1 MGISGRRR
9 MVSFEG
15 FGLVFDITPIIL
27 GIIAVVFLTGIKI
40 NSQWDTAVIFRLG
53 NYSRMHGSGLYY
65 VIPFIERRII
75 VDGRVRTTTFTAEQ
89 SLTRDNVPVFVDAV
103 LFWRV
108 KTPSDA
114 IIVVQDYEGSILKA
128 SMTTLRDTIGRTELA
143 TMLSD
148 RQQLDNILQQTIESK
163 AKLWGIDVQSVEIK
177 DVKIPKEL
185 EDAMSRQ
192 AQAERERL
200 ARISLGDSEI
210 QIAKKFEEASR
221 VYISNPE
228 AMRLRAMNMLYEAV
242 KEKGTFIIVPSE
254 IVSQM
259 GFSSV
264 LGTVGF
270 AQANKDEKKEK

>member
-1 MGISGRRR
+1 

-15 FGLVFDITPIIL
+15 FGFAFDITPIIV
-27 GIIAVVFLTGIKI
+27 GIIVVVFLSGIKI

>member
-1 MGISGRRR
+1 

-15 FGLVFDITPIIL
+15 FGLVFDITPIIV
-27 GIIAVVFLTGIKI
+27 GIVVIVFLTGIKI

-53 NYSRMHGSGLYY
+53 NYNRMHGSGLYY
-65 VIPFIERRII
+65 LIPFIERRII

-108 KTPSDA
+108 KIPSDA
-114 IIVVQDYEGSILKA
+114 IIAVQDYEGSILKA

-210 QIAKKFEEASR
+210 QIAKKFEEASK
-221 VYISNPE
+221 VYVSNPE

-270 AQANKDEKKEK
+270 AQGQANKDEKKEK

>member
-1 MGISGRRR
+1 

-15 FGLVFDITPIIL
+15 FGFVFDITPIIV
-27 GIIAVVFLTGIKI
+27 GIVVIVFLTGIKI
-40 NSQWDTAVIFRLG
+40 NNQWDTAVVFRLG
-53 NYSRMHGSGLYY
+53 NYNRMHGSGLYY
-65 VIPFIERRII
+65 MIPFIERRII

-108 KTPSDA
+108 KIPSDA
-114 IIVVQDYEGSILKA
+114 IIAVQDYEGSILKA

-148 RQQLDNILQQTIESK
+148 RQQLDTFLQQTIESK

-221 VYISNPE
+221 VYVSNPE

-270 AQANKDEKKEK
+270 AQAQANKDEKGK

>member
-1 MGISGRRR
+1 

-15 FGLVFDITPIIL
+15 FGLVFDITPIIV
-27 GIIAVVFLTGIKI
+27 GIVVIVFLTGIKV
-40 NSQWDTAVIFRLG
+40 NNQWDTAVIFRLG
-53 NYSRMHGSGLYY
+53 NYSRMHGPGLYY
-65 VIPFIERRII
+65 LIPFIERRII

-108 KTPSDA
+108 KIPSDA
-114 IIVVQDYEGSILKA
+114 IIAVQDYEGSILKA

-221 VYISNPE
+221 VYVSNPE

-270 AQANKDEKKEK
+270 AQAQANKDEKKEK

>member
-1 MGISGRRR
+1 

-15 FGLVFDITPIIL
+15 LGFAFDITPIIV
-27 GIIAVVFLTGIKI
+27 GIIALVFLSGIKI

-53 NYSRMHGSGLYY
+53 NYSRMHGAGLYY
-65 VIPFIERRII
+65 MIPLIERRII

-114 IIVVQDYEGSILKA
+114 IIAVQDYEGSILKA

-221 VYISNPE
+221 VYESNPE

>member
-15 FGLVFDITPIIL
+15 FGLAFDITPIIL

-259 GFSSV
+259 GFSGV

>member
-1 MGISGRRR
+1 M
-9 MVSFEG
+9 
-15 FGLVFDITPIIL
+15 
-27 GIIAVVFLTGIKI
+27 
-40 NSQWDTAVIFRLG
+40 
-53 NYSRMHGSGLYY
+53 
-65 VIPFIERRII
+65 
-75 VDGRVRTTTFTAEQ
+75 
-89 SLTRDNVPVFVDAV
+89 
-103 LFWRV
+103 
-108 KTPSDA
+108 
-114 IIVVQDYEGSILKA
+114 
-128 SMTTLRDTIGRTELA
+128 
-143 TMLSD
+143 
-148 RQQLDNILQQTIESK
+148 
-163 AKLWGIDVQSVEIK
+163 WGIDVQSVEIK

-259 GFSSV
+259 GFSGV

>member
-1 MGISGRRR
+1 

-15 FGLVFDITPIIL
+15 FGFVFDVTPIIV
-27 GIIAVVFLTGIKI
+27 GIVVIVFLTGIKI
-40 NSQWDTAVIFRLG
+40 NSQWDTAVVFRLG
-53 NYSRMHGSGLYY
+53 NYNRMHGSGLYY
-65 VIPFIERRII
+65 MIPFIERRII

-108 KTPSDA
+108 KIPSDA
-114 IIVVQDYEGSILKA
+114 IIAVQDYEGSILKA

-148 RQQLDNILQQTIESK
+148 RQQLDKILQETIESK
-163 AKLWGIDVQSVEIK
+163 AKPWGIDVQSVEIK
-177 DVKIPKEL
+177 DVKIPGEL
-185 EDAMSRQ
+185 ENAMSRQ
-192 AQAERERL
+192 AQADRERL

-210 QIAKKFEEASR
+210 QIAKKFEEASK
-221 VYISNPE
+221 VYVSNPE

-270 AQANKDEKKEK
+270 AQAQANKDEKKEK

>member
-1 MGISGRRR
+1 
-9 MVSFEG
+9 MVWSDF
-15 FGLVFDITPIIL
+15 ITPIGVAVI
-27 GIIAVVFLTGIKI
+27 GIIILAGIKI
-40 NSQWDTAVIFRLG
+40 NTQWDTAVIFRLG
-53 NYSRMHGSGLYY
+53 KYSRMHGAGLYY
-65 VIPFIERRII
+65 VIPFIENRIL

-108 KTPSDA
+108 KVPSDA
-114 IIVVQDYEGSILKA
+114 IIAVQDYEGSILKA

-148 RQQLDNILQQTIESK
+148 RQQLDTILQQTIESK
-163 AKLWGIDVQSVEIK
+163 AQPWGIDVQSVEIK

-210 QIAKKFEEASR
+210 QIAKKFEEASK
-221 VYISNPE
+221 VYKSNPE

-259 GFSSV
+259 GFSGV

-270 AQANKDEKKEK
+270 AETQKQANTKQKK

>member
-1 MGISGRRR
+1 MVWTDFVAPLILAIVGI
-9 MVSFEG
+9 M
-15 FGLVFDITPIIL
+15 IL
-27 GIIAVVFLTGIKI
+27 SGIKI
-40 NSQWDTAVIFRLG
+40 NSQWDTAVVFRLG
-53 NYSRMHGSGLYY
+53 RYNRMHGAGLYY
-65 VIPFIERRII
+65 LIPLVENRMI

-108 KTPSDA
+108 KVPSNA
-114 IIVVQDYEGSILKA
+114 IIVVQDYQGSILKA

-148 RQQLDNILQQTIESK
+148 RQQLDAILQQTIESK
-163 AKLWGIDVQSVEIK
+163 TEPWGIEVQSVEIK

-221 VYISNPE
+221 VYVSNPE

-259 GFSSV
+259 GFSGV

-270 AQANKDEKKEK
+270 AQTQKQAKTDQENK

>member
-1 MGISGRRR
+1 

-15 FGLVFDITPIIL
+15 FGFVFDITPIIV
-27 GIIAVVFLTGIKI
+27 GIVVIVFLTGIKI
-40 NSQWDTAVIFRLG
+40 NSQWDTAVVFRLG
-53 NYSRMHGSGLYY
+53 NYSRMQGSGLYY
-65 VIPFIERRII
+65 MIPFIERRII

-108 KTPSDA
+108 KIPSDA
-114 IIVVQDYEGSILKA
+114 IIAVQDYEGSILKA

-148 RQQLDNILQQTIESK
+148 RQQLDKILQETIESK
-163 AKLWGIDVQSVEIK
+163 AKPWGIDVQSVEIK
-177 DVKIPKEL
+177 DVKIPGEL
-185 EDAMSRQ
+185 ENAMSRQ
-192 AQAERERL
+192 AQADRERL

-221 VYISNPE
+221 VYVSNPE

-259 GFSSV
+259 GFSGV

-270 AQANKDEKKEK
+270 AQAQANKDEKKGK

>member
-1 MGISGRRR
+1 M
-9 MVSFEG
+9 
-15 FGLVFDITPIIL
+15 VFDITPIIL
-27 GIIAVVFLTGIKI
+27 GIVVIVFLAGIKI

-65 VIPFIERRII
+65 LIPFIERRII

-108 KTPSDA
+108 KIPSDA
-114 IIVVQDYEGSILKA
+114 IIAVQDYEGSILKA

-210 QIAKKFEEASR
+210 QIAKKFEEASK
-221 VYISNPE
+221 VYVSNPE

-270 AQANKDEKKEK
+270 AQAQANKDEKKEK

>member
-1 MGISGRRR
+1 

-15 FGLVFDITPIIL
+15 FGLVFDITPIIV
-27 GIIAVVFLTGIKI
+27 GIVVIVFLAGIKI
-40 NSQWDTAVIFRLG
+40 NNQWDTAVIFRLG
-53 NYSRMHGSGLYY
+53 NYNRMHGSGLYY
-65 VIPFIERRII
+65 LIPFIERRII

-108 KTPSDA
+108 KIPSDA
-114 IIVVQDYEGSILKA
+114 IIAVQDYEGSILKA

-210 QIAKKFEEASR
+210 QIAKKFEEASK
-221 VYISNPE
+221 VYVSNPE

-242 KEKGTFIIVPSE
+242 KQKGTFIIVPSE

-270 AQANKDEKKEK
+270 AQAQANKDEKKEK

>member
-1 MGISGRRR
+1 
-9 MVSFEG
+9 MVWTDF
-15 FGLVFDITPIIL
+15 VTPFVMAIVAIMIL
-27 GIIAVVFLTGIKI
+27 SGIKI

-53 NYSRMHGSGLYY
+53 RYSRMQGAGLYY
-65 VIPFIERRII
+65 MIPLIENRII

-114 IIVVQDYEGSILKA
+114 IMAVQDYQGSILKA

-148 RQQLDNILQQTIESK
+148 RLQLDTILQQTIESK
-163 AKLWGIDVQSVEIK
+163 AQPWGIEVQSVEIK
-177 DVKIPKEL
+177 DVKIPTAL

-221 VYISNPE
+221 VYVSNPE

-259 GFSSV
+259 GFSGV

-270 AQANKDEKKEK
+270 AQTQKQAKTDQENK

>member
-1 MGISGRRR
+1 

-15 FGLVFDITPIIL
+15 FGLVFDITPIIV
-27 GIIAVVFLTGIKI
+27 GIIVIVFLTGIKI
-40 NSQWDTAVIFRLG
+40 NSQWDTAVVFRLG
-53 NYSRMHGSGLYY
+53 NYNRMHGSGLYY
-65 VIPFIERRII
+65 LIPFIERRII

-108 KTPSDA
+108 KIPSDA
-114 IIVVQDYEGSILKA
+114 IIAVQDYEGSILKA

-148 RQQLDNILQQTIESK
+148 RQQLDKILQETIESK
-163 AKLWGIDVQSVEIK
+163 AKPWGIDVQSVEIK
-177 DVKIPKEL
+177 DVKIPGEL
-185 EDAMSRQ
+185 ENAMSRQ
-192 AQAERERL
+192 AQADRERL

-221 VYISNPE
+221 VYVSNPE

-259 GFSSV
+259 GFSGV

-270 AQANKDEKKEK
+270 AQAQANKDEKKGK

>member
-1 MGISGRRR
+1 
-9 MVSFEG
+9 MVWSDF
-15 FGLVFDITPIIL
+15 ITPIVVAAIGIMIL
-27 GIIAVVFLTGIKI
+27 SGIKV

-53 NYSRMHGSGLYY
+53 KYSRMHGAGLYY
-65 VIPFIERRII
+65 VIPLIENRIV

-108 KTPSDA
+108 KVPSDA
-114 IIVVQDYEGSILKA
+114 IIVVQDYQGSILKA
-128 SMTTLRDTIGRTELA
+128 SMTTLRDTIGRTDLA

-148 RQQLDNILQQTIESK
+148 RQQLDNMLQQTIESK
-163 AKLWGIDVQSVEIK
+163 AQPWGIDVQSVEIK

-210 QIAKKFEEASR
+210 QIAHKFQEASK
-221 VYISNPE
+221 VYVSNPE

-259 GFSSV
+259 GFSGV

-270 AQANKDEKKEK
+270 AQAQKQAKTEEEKK

>member
-1 MGISGRRR
+1 

-15 FGLVFDITPIIL
+15 FGLVFDITPIIV
-27 GIIAVVFLTGIKI
+27 GIVVIVFLAGIKI
-40 NSQWDTAVIFRLG
+40 NNQWDTAVIFRLG
-53 NYSRMHGSGLYY
+53 NYNRMHGSGLYY
-65 VIPFIERRII
+65 LIPFIERRII

-108 KTPSDA
+108 KIPSDA
-114 IIVVQDYEGSILKA
+114 IIAVQDYEGSILKA

-185 EDAMSRQ
+185 EDAMNRQ

-210 QIAKKFEEASR
+210 QIAKKFEEASK
-221 VYISNPE
+221 VYVSNPE

-270 AQANKDEKKEK
+270 AQAQANKDEKKEK

>member
-1 MGISGRRR
+1 MIWSD
-9 MVSFEG
+9 F
-15 FGLVFDITPIIL
+15 ITPLIVAIVV
-27 GIIAVVFLTGIKI
+27 IVFLAGIKI

-53 NYSRMHGSGLYY
+53 KYSRMHGAGLYY
-65 VIPFIERRII
+65 LIPFIEGRMI

-108 KTPSDA
+108 KVPSDA
-114 IIVVQDYEGSILKA
+114 IMAVQDYQGSILKA

-148 RQQLDNILQQTIESK
+148 RQQLDSLLQQTIESK
-163 AKLWGIDVQSVEIK
+163 AQPWGIDVQSVEIK

-221 VYISNPE
+221 VYVSNPE

-259 GFSSV
+259 GFSGV

-270 AQANKDEKKEK
+270 AETQKQAKQDEEKK